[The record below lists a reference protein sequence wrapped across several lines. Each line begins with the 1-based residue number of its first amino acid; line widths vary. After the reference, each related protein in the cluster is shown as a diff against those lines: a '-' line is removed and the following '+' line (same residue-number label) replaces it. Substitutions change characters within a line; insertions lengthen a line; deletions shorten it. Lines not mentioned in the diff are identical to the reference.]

1 MNELERSGSAN
12 GPMVTDLASKVPVV
26 TVYFWIIKVL
36 TTGMGEAASDALIK
50 AGGAIAV
57 AVTAVALVASFVA
70 QFKASRYIPGVYWLA
85 VVMVSVFGTMA
96 ADIPHFLG
104 VPVWATSA
112 AYLLTV
118 VVIFYMWHR
127 VEGTLSF
134 SAINTRRREAFYWAA
149 VMATFALGTAVGDL
163 TAFSWGWGALASGI
177 IFAVLIALPAM
188 ARRWVGLNT
197 VAAFWIA
204 YILTRPLGASFAD
217 WMGLP
222 TRHGGLGWGMALV
235 AAIWSA
241 AIVAFVV
248 YLAATRRD
256 VRADARPRTEHG
268 NSEQAAV
275 KTGAGAAEPGND

>member
-1 MNELERSGSAN
+1 MKELERSRSAN
-12 GPMVTDLASKVPVV
+12 DPLGYDLASKVPVV
-26 TVYFWIIKVL
+26 TAYFWIIKVL
-36 TTGMGEAASDALIK
+36 TTGMGEAASDALVK
-50 AGGAIAV
+50 AGGVVAV
-57 AVTAVALVASFVA
+57 AATAVALVASFIA
-70 QFKASRYIPGVYWLA
+70 QFKVSRYIPGVYWLA

-104 VPVWATSA
+104 IPVWATSM
-112 AYLLTV
+112 AYLLVV
-118 VVIFYMWHR
+118 VVIFYVWHR
-127 VEGTLSF
+127 AEGTLSF

-217 WMGLP
+217 WMGGP

-235 AAIWSA
+235 AGVWSA

-248 YLAATRRD
+248 YLATTRRD
-256 VRADARPRTEHG
+256 VRADAHSRTED
-268 NSEQAAV
+268 S
-275 KTGAGAAEPGND
+275 TPSRR

>member
-1 MNELERSGSAN
+1 MEELERSRSAN
-12 GPMVTDLASKVPVV
+12 DPLVHDLASKVPAV
-26 TVYFWIIKVL
+26 TAYFWIIKVL
-36 TTGMGEAASDALIK
+36 TTGMGEAASDALVK
-50 AGGAIAV
+50 AGGVVAV
-57 AVTAVALVASFVA
+57 AATAVALVASFIA
-70 QFKASRYIPGVYWLA
+70 QFKVSRYIPGVYWLA

-104 VPVWATSA
+104 IPVWATSM
-112 AYLLTV
+112 AYLLVV
-118 VVIFYMWHR
+118 VVIFYVWHR
-127 VEGTLSF
+127 AEGTLSF

-177 IFAVLIALPAM
+177 IFAMLIALPAM

-217 WMGLP
+217 WMGGP

-235 AAIWSA
+235 AGVWSA

-248 YLAATRRD
+248 YLATTRSD
-256 VRADARPRTEHG
+256 VRADAHPRTED
-268 NSEQAAV
+268 S
-275 KTGAGAAEPGND
+275 TPSRR